1 MPETASPANTLPGP
15 MARASRNAPLLLLG
29 AALLAFAVFSLAL
42 TWHWTF
48 LQDTW
53 ELLMSRRAFTADA
66 LLQPHNEHIALFQT
80 AIEQFFL
87 RVFGMGT
94 ARPEYVLLTV
104 GLLVTSGLV
113 FVYVRRRLGPWFG
126 LFGAVLILFLGP
138 AWELLL
144 WPFEISLLGSV
155 LFGLAMLLALERDTR
170 RDDVLA
176 CVCLVLALGFSSG
189 GIAFA
194 VACLVA
200 ILLSPRER
208 WRSRAFVFV
217 IPVLLFA
224 VWYLGWGHEAESHV
238 SARNLLAS
246 PRFVAEALA
255 TGTGNLFGLGANPV
269 NDATETAWGAILL
282 VAIVG
287 IVGYRQWRRP
297 GFDPGLWPVAAAAAT
312 TWFLTAFNQIPGR
325 DPSSSRY
332 QYASAVFIV
341 LLLANLLAKERFGR
355 RAILVGAAV
364 TVLAIGPNI
373 VVLKDG
379 SDVFEAQSALTRA
392 DTGALEIARRTV
404 DPEFQLDPEVAGTP
418 SLVDVTAGK
427 YLEAVDEYGSPA
439 YTPAELETAPV
450 AGRTQ
455 ADVVLGQALPLST
468 RTRPGVYDARG
479 GENCVAVEGG
489 RPEEIRVDPGQTRIE
504 VAPGPPAGFSLR
516 RFATDDYPVHTAG
529 APGNS
534 TTTLRVPRDEA
545 PQPWYLH
552 VEAEQ
557 KARVCR

>member
-1 MPETASPANTLPGP
+1 
-15 MARASRNAPLLLLG
+15 MARAARNAPLLLLG
-29 AALLAFAVFSLAL
+29 AAMVAFAAFSLAL

-53 ELLMSRRAFTADA
+53 ELLMNRRAFTADA

-94 ARPEYVLLTV
+94 ARPEYILLTV
-104 GLLVTSGLV
+104 GLLVTAYLV
-113 FVYVRRRLGPWFG
+113 FAYVRRRLGPWFG
-126 LFGAVLILFLGP
+126 LYAAVLILFLGP

-155 LFGLAMLLALERDTR
+155 LFGLAMLLLLERDNR

-200 ILLSPRER
+200 VLISPRER

-217 IPVLLFA
+217 VPVALFA
-224 VWYLGWGHEAESHV
+224 LWYLGWGHEAESHL
-238 SARNLLAS
+238 SARNVLAS

-255 TGTGNLFGLGANPV
+255 AGTGNLFGLGANPV
-269 NDATETAWGAILL
+269 NDATEMAWGAVLL

-287 IVGYRQWRRP
+287 LVSYRRWRRP
-297 GFDPGLWPVAAAAAT
+297 GFDPRLWPVAAPAAT
-312 TWFLTAFNQIPGR
+312 TWFLTAFNQVPGR

-332 QYASAVFIV
+332 QYASAVFIL
-341 LLLANLLAKERFGR
+341 LLLANLLAKERRGR
-355 RAILVGAAV
+355 RAILLGAAV
-364 TVLAIGPNI
+364 TLLAVGPNI

-379 SDVFEAQSALTRA
+379 SDIFEQQSVLTRA
-392 DTGALEIARRTV
+392 DTGAIEIARRTV
-404 DPEFQLDPEVAGTP
+404 DPEFQLSPEVAGTP
-418 SLVDVTAGK
+418 SLVDVFAGR
-427 YLEAVDEYGSPA
+427 YLQAVDEYGSPA
-439 YTPAELETAPV
+439 YTPGELEAAPPS
-450 AGRTQ
+450 GRNQ
-455 ADVVLGQALPLST
+455 ADIVLSQALPLST
-468 RTRPGVYDARG
+468 ATRAGVYDARG
-479 GENCVAVEGG
+479 GENCVTVAGA
-489 RPEEIRVDPGQTRIE
+489 RPAEVRVDPGTTRIE
-504 VAPGPPAGFSLR
+504 VAPGPPAGLSLR
-516 RFATDDYPVHTAG
+516 RFATDGYPVHTAD
-529 APGNS
+529 APGDS

-545 PQPWYLH
+545 TQPWYLH

-557 KARVCR
+557 AARVCR